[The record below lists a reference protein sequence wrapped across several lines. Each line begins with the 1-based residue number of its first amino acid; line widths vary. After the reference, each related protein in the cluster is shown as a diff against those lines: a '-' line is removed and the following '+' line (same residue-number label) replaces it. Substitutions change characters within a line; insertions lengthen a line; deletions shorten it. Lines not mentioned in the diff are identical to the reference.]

1 MHKIRLFQEKQ
12 EHQMEKKKFLNSTM
26 TTSTTMDRS
35 QACRS
40 LLPHPSRKHI
50 CNWLVHSKFSNSF
63 YHHKKLQSI
72 KNYAWIYVSLTA
84 LKETD
89 CPR

>member
-12 EHQMEKKKFLNSTM
+12 EHQMERKKKVLNSTM

-50 CNWLVHSKFSNSF
+50 CNRLVHTVNYQIPFT
-63 YHHKKLQSI
+63 I
-72 KNYAWIYVSLTA
+72 TKNYNQLKTMHGYMFHSLH
-84 LKETD
+84 
-89 CPR
+89 